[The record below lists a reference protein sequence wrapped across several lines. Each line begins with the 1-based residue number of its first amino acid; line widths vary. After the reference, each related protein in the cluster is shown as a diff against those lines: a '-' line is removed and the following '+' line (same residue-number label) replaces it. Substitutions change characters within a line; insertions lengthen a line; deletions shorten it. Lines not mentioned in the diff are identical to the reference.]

1 MLIGW
6 SLINTCIRTP
16 HYLKM
21 QEQIKYLKEQE
32 LLPKKS
38 RIALGQKF
46 LEAPYRGK
54 GIVELLTEIQDNL
67 VSQKYDIYLATVQ
80 VTNKPSEFFLK
91 KNSFQLIHQDE
102 NRYYFSKAIK
112 KIDTP
117 LKQTVT
123 IDVEEQKF
131 EVLIRPGEAGDE
143 ILLHEL
149 NRKWLKEAVRNDLS
163 RGFLTSLYSPEEFRQ
178 IIDAKEIV
186 VAEINCQDKLLGW
199 YLVNNSVHNEVYEK
213 NINKIQELKK
223 NLFIHF
229 NAKVAIGAQALVEG
243 RFQGKGVR
251 QSMLQLLN
259 KSFIGK
265 YDYMFSSI
273 KKDNTRAN
281 KAHLLDNWQLIG
293 NEDKERVYV
302 IYKID

>member
-1 MLIGW
+1 MIIGW
-6 SLINTCIRTP
+6 SLINSCISTP

-67 VSQKYDIYLATVQ
+67 IFHKYDIYLATVQ
-80 VTNKPSEFFLK
+80 VINKPSEFFFK

-102 NRYYFSKAIK
+102 IRYFFSKAIK
-112 KIDTP
+112 KTDTTMT
-117 LKQTVT
+117 QTVT
-123 IDVEEQKF
+123 IDVEEQKS

-149 NRKWLKEAVRNDLS
+149 NKKWLKESRGKDLS
-163 RGFLTSLYSPEEFRQ
+163 KGFLTSIYTPEEFRK

-186 VAEINCQDKLLGW
+186 VAEVSDK
-199 YLVNNSVHNEVYEK
+199 YLN
-213 NINKIQELKK
+213 
-223 NLFIHF
+223 
-229 NAKVAIGAQALVEG
+229 
-243 RFQGKGVR
+243 
-251 QSMLQLLN
+251 
-259 KSFIGK
+259 
-265 YDYMFSSI
+265 
-273 KKDNTRAN
+273 
-281 KAHLLDNWQLIG
+281 
-293 NEDKERVYV
+293 
-302 IYKID
+302 